1 MLIQSLR
8 LKSFRN
14 IADFNSELHD
24 GFNVIQGN
32 NGQGKT
38 NFLEAIH
45 WLGHLRPLRTAR
57 VREVIRWQEKSA
69 TVEGLILQD
78 EIVHRLK
85 VGVENGVRHAFL
97 EDKKT
102 STVNYSGRLS
112 VVLFTPADLDLIKGS
127 PEVRRRFIDRS
138 IFNLDQKFLSYYL
151 NYRQALEARN
161 QCLRNQIPNEVIEAY
176 EISMAKYG
184 LELMRIRQEQIT
196 SLKPF
201 FERTFRQIMDF
212 EGDLEIGYRSI
223 LNSLEEKSVSC
234 LASMFE
240 ASRTS
245 DRQRGFTQRGPHTD
259 DVTFRLSEHS
269 AKNFASQGQQR
280 ALVLS
285 TKIAEILYFKEK
297 KQEWPVLLLDD
308 VSSELDPSKNQKLFQ
323 FLNDFSG
330 QVFITT
336 TDENVLRI
344 NHDYQL
350 WRVDSGIMSKGE

>member
-127 PEVRRRFIDRS
+127 PEVRRR
-138 IFNLDQKFLSYYL
+138 L
-151 NYRQALEARN
+151 
-161 QCLRNQIPNEVIEAY
+161 
-176 EISMAKYG
+176 
-184 LELMRIRQEQIT
+184 
-196 SLKPF
+196 
-201 FERTFRQIMDF
+201 
-212 EGDLEIGYRSI
+212 
-223 LNSLEEKSVSC
+223 
-234 LASMFE
+234 LAP
-240 ASRTS
+240 
-245 DRQRGFTQRGPHTD
+245 G
-259 DVTFRLSEHS
+259 
-269 AKNFASQGQQR
+269 
-280 ALVLS
+280 
-285 TKIAEILYFKEK
+285 
-297 KQEWPVLLLDD
+297 
-308 VSSELDPSKNQKLFQ
+308 
-323 FLNDFSG
+323 
-330 QVFITT
+330 
-336 TDENVLRI
+336 
-344 NHDYQL
+344 
-350 WRVDSGIMSKGE
+350 RVCVR